1 MMINEKLNMRWK
13 CEARTD
19 HLDQEIAEL
28 MKEAGCIRVK
38 LGFESGSDRILKQ
51 IKKLETKDEM
61 LDGVSYLKK
70 AVLSSLDT
78 SWLVFPEKLIKIFRK
93 L

>member
-28 MKEAGCIRVK
+28 MKEADV
-38 LGFESGSDRILKQ
+38 
-51 IKKLETKDEM
+51 LE
-61 LDGVSYLKK
+61 
-70 AVLSSLDT
+70 
-78 SWLVFPEKLIKIFRK
+78 
-93 L
+93 

>member
-38 LGFESGSDRILKQ
+38 LGLNQVAIEF
-51 IKKLETKDEM
+51 
-61 LDGVSYLKK
+61 
-70 AVLSSLDT
+70 
-78 SWLVFPEKLIKIFRK
+78 
-93 L
+93 